1 MENKRPGA
9 TPQRPPGTASHR
21 QPGTASQRRP
31 GAQTGSV
38 SQRQPG
44 TASQRR
50 PGSTPQR
57 RPPVRY
63 PPPQNAVRSRPSPP
77 PQRTT
82 QPRAYPPP
90 HIPQSGQTPPRIPKP
105 NQTVKPRPA
114 AKPEPE
120 SNFRDALWPSTP
132 DDPALNRIAFVCG
145 LLYALIH
152 IACGVLLVYPLNVLT
167 ARVPFPFGGIV
178 RALLPALTGAVLC
191 ALTRYPLRLENRVG
205 LSAYRKLLR
214 IVLTLFV
221 CVLLLMWGDREAQ
234 KQVARFV
241 LMFVSAP
248 LIVGTALSVLLFYFD
263 WLYDLDDGDA

>member
-9 TPQRPPGTASHR
+9 TPQRPPGSV
-21 QPGTASQRRP
+21 SQRRP
-31 GAQTGSV
+31 GTQTGSA

-57 RPPVRY
+57 RRY
-63 PPPQNAVRSRPSPP
+63 PPPQNAARPRPSPP
-77 PQRTT
+77 PQRAT

-90 HIPQSGQTPPRIPKP
+90 YIPQSGQTPPRIPRSNP
-105 NQTVKPRPA
+105 APPQAVKPRPQSAA
-114 AKPEPE
+114 AKPEPR
-120 SNFRDALWPSTP
+120 FRDALWPSTP
-132 DDPALNRIAFVCG
+132 DAPALNRIAFVCA

-152 IACGVLLVYPLNVLT
+152 AVCVILLIYPLNVLT
-167 ARVPFPFGGIV
+167 ARAPFPLGGIV
-178 RALLPALTGAVLC
+178 RAFLPALAGAALC
-191 ALTRYPLRLENRVG
+191 ALTRYPLRLESRVG

-214 IVLTLFV
+214 IALTLFV

-234 KQVARFV
+234 EQVARFV

-248 LIVGTALSVLLFYFD
+248 LIVGTGLSVLLFYFD
-263 WLYDLDDGDA
+263 WLYELDDGDA

>member
-9 TPQRPPGTASHR
+9 TPQRPPGSV
-21 QPGTASQRRP
+21 SQRRP
-31 GAQTGSV
+31 GTQTGSA

-57 RPPVRY
+57 RRY
-63 PPPQNAVRSRPSPP
+63 PPPQNAARPRPSPP
-77 PQRTT
+77 PQRAT

-90 HIPQSGQTPPRIPKP
+90 YIPQSGQTPPRIPRSNP
-105 NQTVKPRPA
+105 APPQAVKPRPQSAA
-114 AKPEPE
+114 AKPEPR
-120 SNFRDALWPSTP
+120 FRDALWPSTP
-132 DDPALNRIAFVCG
+132 DAPALNRIAFVCA

-152 IACGVLLVYPLNVLT
+152 IVCGVLLVYPLNVLT

-178 RALLPALTGAVLC
+178 RAFLPALTGAALC
-191 ALTRYPLRLENRVG
+191 ALTRYPLRLGNRVG

-221 CVLLLMWGDREAQ
+221 CVLLLMWGDWEAQ

-248 LIVGTALSVLLFYFD
+248 LIAGTGLSVLLVYFD
-263 WLYDLDDGDA
+263 WLYDEDA

>member
-9 TPQRPPGTASHR
+9 TPQRRPGSV
-21 QPGTASQRRP
+21 SQRRP
-31 GAQTGSV
+31 GVQTGS
-38 SQRQPG
+38 
-44 TASQRR
+44 ASGGR

-63 PPPQNAVRSRPSPP
+63 PPPQNTVRSRPSPP

-90 HIPQSGQTPPRIPKP
+90 YIPQSGQTPPRIPKTNP
-105 NQTVKPRPA
+105 APPQTVKPRPA

-132 DDPALNRIAFVCG
+132 DDPALNRIAFVCA

-152 IACGVLLVYPLNVLT
+152 IVCGVLLVYPLNVLT

-178 RALLPALTGAVLC
+178 RAFLPALTGAALC
-191 ALTRYPLRLENRVG
+191 ALTRYPLRLGNRVG

-221 CVLLLMWGDREAQ
+221 CVLLLMWGDWEAQ

-248 LIVGTALSVLLFYFD
+248 LIAGTGLSVLLVYFD
-263 WLYDLDDGDA
+263 WLYDEDA